1 VKDQSRQAVDN
12 EAFGEPKERVWFLHG
27 SARIV
32 MYAVLSNSAV
42 TLFKVIAWLYTGSS
56 SMLSESIHSFVDTAN
71 QVLLAVGIAQ
81 SIRRPDPD
89 HPYGFSKAQY
99 VYALI
104 SGMGVFF
111 LGAGVSLYHG
121 VTSLLHPPALESLPM
136 ALAVLGGSLLVESGV
151 LLSAVSHIKQ
161 SAMDSGISFREY
173 VVRGRDPSAVA
184 VLLEDSA
191 AVLGVLLAGS
201 CLSLTHMLNN
211 PVYDA
216 FGSICIGTLLGSVAL
231 FLVKRNSGLLVGR
244 LNQVRHL
251 CIYLTTYSNGYYRTI
266 DANKLRRII
275 EIIEDD
281 VMVRSIHDIKA
292 VDLGANTIRFKAE
305 VNFDGREVARA
316 HVNKLDL
323 EELLMKVSRLRTS
336 ADLEQFLLNHGE
348 QVIDGLAVEVDRIER
363 NVKKA
368 NPDCR
373 HVDLEIL

>member
-1 VKDQSRQAVDN
+1 
-12 EAFGEPKERVWFLHG
+12 
-27 SARIV
+27 
-32 MYAVLSNSAV
+32 
-42 TLFKVIAWLYTGSS
+42 
-56 SMLSESIHSFVDTAN
+56 
-71 QVLLAVGIAQ
+71 VLLAVGIAQ

-292 VDLGANTIRFKAE
+292 VDLGKNYLT
-305 VNFDGREVARA
+305 VQ
-316 HVNKLDL
+316 KL
-323 EELLMKVSRLRTS
+323 
-336 ADLEQFLLNHGE
+336 
-348 QVIDGLAVEVDRIER
+348 I
-363 NVKKA
+363 
-368 NPDCR
+368 
-373 HVDLEIL
+373 